1 MVELKKRLYVIS
13 SFLFPII
20 AHSTGYLPLAPLV
33 PSTPVSALHAG
44 RPACI
49 NCILASVWFSQLG
62 APEEDQRKQW
72 EEVGL
77 VTTPVMLTLVNFIPQ
92 LKVTASMHP
101 GFGNCP
107 SFSLQSCG

>member
-13 SFLFPII
+13 SFLLPII
-20 AHSTGYLPLAPLV
+20 AHSTGYFSFAPLV
-33 PSTPVSALHAG
+33 SSTPVSTLHVG

-49 NCILASVWFSQLG
+49 NYILASVWFSQLG
-62 APEEDQRKQW
+62 APEEDQRKHW

-92 LKVTASMHP
+92 LKVTASMYP
-101 GFGNCP
+101 GSGNCHF
-107 SFSLQSCG
+107 FSLQSCG